1 MNGDALGLTVVG
13 FLNLSTRNSDC
24 CLSPLLYTVPLS
36 SLANEIKSQIELRDS
51 KENLVVSKW
60 YDVPWLS
67 EGLG

>member
-1 MNGDALGLTVVG
+1 MNGDALGLTAVG
-13 FLNLSTRNSDC
+13 FLNLSTRNSDF
-24 CLSPLLYTVPLS
+24 CLSPLFYTVPLS